1 MSGPGAPRG
10 LPPGI
15 PEPAT
20 AAAGWPAVADGP
32 DFLEVLAAA
41 GVDAEAW
48 AALGDGQRGKVA
60 ELVVRGGRTV
70 DEALRVAGGEAA
82 DSA

>member
-1 MSGPGAPRG
+1 VSQPTAQRG
-10 LPPGI
+10 LPPGT

-20 AAAGWPAVADGP
+20 AAGWQAVADGP

-41 GVDAEAW
+41 GVDPVVW
-48 AALGDGQRGKVA
+48 AGLDDEQRGCTA
-60 ELVVRGGRTV
+60 ELVVRDGWPV
-70 DEALRVAGGEAA
+70 EEALRVARGEPT

>member
-1 MSGPGAPRG
+1 MSALAARPG
-10 LPPGI
+10 LPPGT

-20 AAAGWPAVADGP
+20 AAGWQAVTDGP

-48 AALGDGQRGKVA
+48 AGLDDGQRGCTA
-60 ELVVRGGRTV
+60 ELVVRDGWPV
-70 DEALRVAGGEAA
+70 EEALRVARGEPA

>member
-1 MSGPGAPRG
+1 MGRPEAQKEPRT
-10 LPPGI
+10 LA
-15 PEPAT
+15 E
-20 AAAGWPAVADGP
+20 WQAVADGP

-48 AALGDGQRGKVA
+48 AALDDEQRGCAA
-60 ELVVRGGRTV
+60 ELVVRDGWPV
-70 DEALRVAGGEAA
+70 EEALRVASGEPA

>member
-1 MSGPGAPRG
+1 VSDPAARRGRLPDISEPG
-10 LPPGI
+10 
-15 PEPAT
+15 T
-20 AAAGWPAVADGP
+20 AAEWQAVADGP

-48 AALGDGQRGKVA
+48 AGLDDEQRGCTA
-60 ELVVRGGRTV
+60 ELVVRDGWPV
-70 DEALRVAGGEAA
+70 EEALRVARGEPA